1 MRCLFFLKTELM
13 QNHAGQV
20 LDGNLS
26 TSIEL
31 AVDNLR
37 NDLLIGLP
45 TETVYGLAAL
55 ASRPKAIAKIFEVKA
70 RPTSHP
76 LILHI
81 ADYQQLE
88 KWTKNIPQ
96 SARNICKH
104 FWPGP
109 LTVILM
115 RTPNVCDEITGKRET
130 VAIRIPN
137 HKVALSLLNSL
148 NDGLVA
154 PSANRF
160 GKVSPTCAKHV
171 VDDLGDDVSLVLDGG
186 ICEIGVESTIIDCTS
201 NSPQILRSGGISKSD
216 LEEIGKIEIVQ
227 SDGDSRAPGMLEKHY
242 APICRVELL
251 DGLQQAMHRLNEI
264 SAQGLAAEILD
275 FNDDLEMY
283 AKQLY
288 ARLRQADDRQI
299 HTVLAV
305 MPSSGGLGDAIRDRL
320 IKASAAN

>member
-1 MRCLFFLKTELM
+1 M
-13 QNHAGQV
+13 QNNASRI
-20 LDGNLS
+20 LDGNLA
-26 TSIEL
+26 TSIDL
-31 AVDNLR
+31 AVANLR

-55 ASRPKAIAKIFEVKA
+55 ASHPKAISKIFQVKA

-81 ADYQQLE
+81 ADYRQLE
-88 KWTKNIPQ
+88 KWAKDIPQ
-96 SARNICKH
+96 YARNICKH

-115 RTPNVCDEITGKRET
+115 RTENVCDEITGNRET

-160 GKVSPTCAKHV
+160 GKVSPTSAKHV
-171 VDDLGDDVSLVLDGG
+171 IDDLGDDVSLVLDGG
-186 ICEIGVESTIIDCTS
+186 TCEIGVESTIIDCSS
-201 NSPQILRSGGISKSD
+201 NRPQILRSGAISIIE
-216 LEEIGKIEIVQ
+216 LEEIGKIKFAQ
-227 SDGDSRAPGMLEKHY
+227 SDGISRASGMLEKHY
-242 APICRVELL
+242 APNCQVELV
-251 DGLQQAMHRLNEI
+251 DSSQQALQRFVEI
-264 SAQGLAAEILD
+264 SDQGLTAEIID
-275 FNDDLEMY
+275 FYDDLEMY

-288 ARLRQADDRQI
+288 ARLRQADDRNI

-305 MPSSGGLGDAIRDRL
+305 MPSKGGLGDAIRDRL
-320 IKASAAN
+320 IKAAAAN

>member
-1 MRCLFFLKTELM
+1 M
-13 QNHAGQV
+13 QNNASRI
-20 LDGNLS
+20 LDGNLA
-26 TSIEL
+26 TSIDL
-31 AVDNLR
+31 AVANLR

-55 ASRPKAIAKIFEVKA
+55 ASHPKAISKIFQVKA

-88 KWTKNIPQ
+88 KWAKDIPQ
-96 SARNICKH
+96 YARNICKH

-115 RTPNVCDEITGKRET
+115 RTENVCDEITGDRET

-160 GKVSPTCAKHV
+160 GKVSPTSAKHV

-186 ICEIGVESTIIDCTS
+186 TCEIGVESTIIDCS
-201 NSPQILRSGGISKSD
+201 SSLPQILRSGAISIIE
-216 LEEIGKIEIVQ
+216 LEEIGKIKIAQ
-227 SDGDSRAPGMLEKHY
+227 SDGISRASGMLEKHY
-242 APICRVELL
+242 APNCRVELV
-251 DGLQQAMHRLNEI
+251 DSSKQALQRFDEI
-264 SAQGLAAEILD
+264 SDQGLTAEIID
-275 FNDDLEMY
+275 FQDDLEMY

-288 ARLRQADDRQI
+288 ARLRQADERKI

-305 MPSSGGLGDAIRDRL
+305 MPSKGGLGDAIRDRL
-320 IKASAAN
+320 IKAAVAN

>member
-1 MRCLFFLKTELM
+1 M
-13 QNHAGQV
+13 QNYASRI
-20 LDGNLS
+20 LDGNLA
-26 TSIEL
+26 TSIDL
-31 AVDNLR
+31 AVANLR

-55 ASRPKAIAKIFEVKA
+55 ASHPKAISKIFQVKA

-88 KWTKNIPQ
+88 KWAKDIPQ
-96 SARNICKH
+96 YARNICKN

-115 RTPNVCDEITGKRET
+115 RTENVCDEITGNRET

-216 LEEIGKIEIVQ
+216 LEEIGKIEIAQ

-251 DGLQQAMHRLNEI
+251 DSLQQAMHRLNEI
-264 SAQGLAAEILD
+264 SAQGLAVEILD

-288 ARLRQADDRQI
+288 ARLRLADDRQI

-320 IKASAAN
+320 IKACAAN

>member
-1 MRCLFFLKTELM
+1 M
-13 QNHAGQV
+13 QNYASRI
-20 LDGNLS
+20 LDGNLA
-26 TSIEL
+26 TSIDL
-31 AVDNLR
+31 AVANLR

-55 ASRPKAIAKIFEVKA
+55 ASHPKAISKIFQVKA

-81 ADYQQLE
+81 ADYRQLE
-88 KWTKNIPQ
+88 KWAKDIPQ
-96 SARNICKH
+96 FARNICMH

-115 RTPNVCDEITGKRET
+115 RTENVCDEITGNRET

-160 GKVSPTCAKHV
+160 GKVSPTSAKHV

-186 ICEIGVESTIIDCTS
+186 TCEIGVESTIIDCS
-201 NSPQILRSGGISKSD
+201 SSRPQILRSGAISIIE
-216 LEEIGKIEIVQ
+216 LEEIGKIKIAQ
-227 SDGDSRAPGMLEKHY
+227 SDGISRASGMLEKHY
-242 APICRVELL
+242 APNCRVELV
-251 DGLQQAMHRLNEI
+251 DSSQQALQRFDEI
-264 SAQGLAAEILD
+264 SDQGLTSEIID
-275 FNDDLEMY
+275 FHDDLEMY
-283 AKQLY
+283 ANQLY
-288 ARLRQADDRQI
+288 ARLRQADEQKI

-320 IKASAAN
+320 IKAAAAH

>member
-1 MRCLFFLKTELM
+1 M
-13 QNHAGQV
+13 QNNASRI

-26 TSIEL
+26 TSIDL
-31 AVDNLR
+31 AVANLR
-37 NDLLIGLP
+37 NDLMIGLP

-55 ASRPKAIAKIFEVKA
+55 ASHPKAISKIFQVKA

-88 KWTKNIPQ
+88 KWAMDIPQ
-96 SARNICKH
+96 FARNICKH

-115 RTPNVCDEITGKRET
+115 RTENVCNEITGNRET
-130 VAIRIPN
+130 VAIRMPN
-137 HKVALSLLNSL
+137 HKVALSLLSIL

-160 GKVSPTCAKHV
+160 GKVSPTSAKHV

-186 ICEIGVESTIIDCTS
+186 TCEIGVESTIIDCS
-201 NSPQILRSGGISKSD
+201 SSRPQILRSGAISIIE
-216 LEEIGKIEIVQ
+216 LEEIGKIKIAQ
-227 SDGDSRAPGMLEKHY
+227 SDGISRASGMLEKHY
-242 APICRVELL
+242 APNCRVELV
-251 DGLQQAMHRLNEI
+251 DSSQQAVQRFDEV
-264 SAQGLAAEILD
+264 SDQGLTAEIID
-275 FNDDLEMY
+275 FQDDLEMY

-288 ARLRQADDRQI
+288 ARLRQADERKI

-305 MPSSGGLGDAIRDRL
+305 MPSKGGLGDAIRDRL
-320 IKASAAN
+320 IKAAAAN

>member
-1 MRCLFFLKTELM
+1 M
-13 QNHAGQV
+13 QDRVEQI

-26 TSIEL
+26 TSIKL

-55 ASRPKAIAKIFEVKA
+55 ASHPKAIAKIFQVKA
-70 RPTSHP
+70 RPTNHP

-88 KWTKNIPQ
+88 KWAENIPQ
-96 SARNICKH
+96 YAMNICEH

-115 RTPNVCDEITGKRET
+115 RTTNVCDEITGGRET

-186 ICEIGVESTIIDCTS
+186 ICDIGVESTIIDCTL
-201 NSPQILRSGGISKSD
+201 NRPQILRSGGISKSEI
-216 LEEIGKIEIVQ
+216 EEIGEIEIAY

-242 APICRVELL
+242 APNCRVELV
-251 DGLQQAMHRLNEI
+251 DSSQQATLRFIEI
-264 SAQGLAAEILD
+264 SAQGLTAEIID
-275 FNDDLEMY
+275 FQDDLKLY
-283 AKQLY
+283 AHQLY
-288 ARLRQADDRQI
+288 ARLRQADERSI

-305 MPSSGGLGDAIRDRL
+305 MPGGGGLGDAIRDRL
-320 IKASAAN
+320 IKAAASN

>member
-1 MRCLFFLKTELM
+1 M
-13 QNHAGQV
+13 QNYASRI
-20 LDGNLS
+20 LDGNLA
-26 TSIEL
+26 TSIDL
-31 AVDNLR
+31 AVANLR

-55 ASRPKAIAKIFEVKA
+55 ASHPKAISKIFQVKA

-81 ADYQQLE
+81 ADYRQLE
-88 KWTKNIPQ
+88 KWAKDIPQ
-96 SARNICKH
+96 YARNICKN

-115 RTPNVCDEITGKRET
+115 RTENVCNEITGNRET

-160 GKVSPTCAKHV
+160 GKVSPTSAKHV

-186 ICEIGVESTIIDCTS
+186 TCEIGVESTIIDCS
-201 NSPQILRSGGISKSD
+201 SSRPQILRSGAISIIE
-216 LEEIGKIEIVQ
+216 LEEIGKIKIAQ
-227 SDGDSRAPGMLEKHY
+227 SDGISRASGMLEKHY
-242 APICRVELL
+242 APNCRVELV
-251 DGLQQAMHRLNEI
+251 DSSQQALQRFDEI
-264 SAQGLAAEILD
+264 SDQGLTSEIID
-275 FNDDLEMY
+275 FHDDLEMY
-283 AKQLY
+283 ANQLY
-288 ARLRQADDRQI
+288 ARLRQADEQKI

-320 IKASAAN
+320 IKAAAAN

>member
-1 MRCLFFLKTELM
+1 M
-13 QNHAGQV
+13 QNNASRI
-20 LDGNLS
+20 LDGNLA
-26 TSIEL
+26 TSIDL
-31 AVDNLR
+31 AVANLR

-55 ASRPKAIAKIFEVKA
+55 ASHPKAISKIFQVKA

-88 KWTKNIPQ
+88 KWAKDIPQ
-96 SARNICKH
+96 YARNICKH

-115 RTPNVCDEITGKRET
+115 RTENVCDEITGDRET

-160 GKVSPTCAKHV
+160 GKVSPTSAKHV
-171 VDDLGDDVSLVLDGG
+171 IDDLGDDVSLVLDGG
-186 ICEIGVESTIIDCTS
+186 TCEIGVESTIIDCS
-201 NSPQILRSGGISKSD
+201 SSRPQILRSGAISIIE
-216 LEEIGKIEIVQ
+216 LEEIGKIKIAQ
-227 SDGDSRAPGMLEKHY
+227 SDGISRASGMLEKHY
-242 APICRVELL
+242 APNCRVELV
-251 DGLQQAMHRLNEI
+251 DSSKQALQRFDEI
-264 SAQGLAAEILD
+264 SDQGLTAEIID
-275 FNDDLEMY
+275 FQDDLEMY

-288 ARLRQADDRQI
+288 ARLRQADERKI

-305 MPSSGGLGDAIRDRL
+305 MPSKGGLGDAIRDRL
-320 IKASAAN
+320 IKAAVAN

>member
-1 MRCLFFLKTELM
+1 M
-13 QNHAGQV
+13 QNYASRI
-20 LDGNLS
+20 LDGNLA
-26 TSIEL
+26 TSIDL
-31 AVDNLR
+31 AVANLR

-55 ASRPKAIAKIFEVKA
+55 ASHPKAISKIFQVKA

-81 ADYQQLE
+81 ADYRQLE
-88 KWTKNIPQ
+88 KWAKDIPQ
-96 SARNICKH
+96 FARNICMH

-109 LTVILM
+109 LTVILLS
-115 RTPNVCDEITGKRET
+115 TENICDEITGNRET

-160 GKVSPTCAKHV
+160 GKVSPTSAKHV
-171 VDDLGDDVSLVLDGG
+171 IDDLGDDVSLVLDGG
-186 ICEIGVESTIIDCTS
+186 TCEIGVESTIIDCS
-201 NSPQILRSGGISKSD
+201 SSRPQILRSGAISIIE
-216 LEEIGKIEIVQ
+216 LEEIGKIKIAQ
-227 SDGDSRAPGMLEKHY
+227 SDGISRASGMLEKHY
-242 APICRVELL
+242 APNCRVELV
-251 DGLQQAMHRLNEI
+251 DSSQQALQRFDEI
-264 SAQGLAAEILD
+264 SDQGLTAEIID
-275 FNDDLEMY
+275 FQDDLEMY

-288 ARLRQADDRQI
+288 ARLRQADERKI

-305 MPSSGGLGDAIRDRL
+305 MPRKGGLGDAIRDRL
-320 IKASAAN
+320 IKAAAAN